1 MSHRRKTAEVL
12 EQKRQEE
19 DDWKR
24 QLKEPIGFTF
34 GKKHKLCFAFS
45 ELLGMSFSISW
56 EISVPCGFEK
66 KDLELFVSI

>member
-1 MSHRRKTAEVL
+1 MVVYLDSQKNTAEVL

-24 QLKEPIGFTF
+24 QLKEPRIHFR
-34 GKKHKLCFAFS
+34 KKNRKLCLAFS

-56 EISVPCGFEK
+56 EISVPCGFQKENL
-66 KDLELFVSI
+66 DL